1 MMIWCFTDFCE
12 GNSHHARTKAR
23 TAMNNSITSIT
34 WHAKQRMKMNFGWRQ
49 DLKKNIKNIQNR
61 RKGYFKNKFYTLK
74 FFFTNLDIESDLKIV
89 EKS

>member
-34 WHAKQRMKMNFGWRQ
+34 WHAKQRMKMNFGWR
-49 DLKKNIKNIQNR
+49 
-61 RKGYFKNKFYTLK
+61 
-74 FFFTNLDIESDLKIV
+74 
-89 EKS
+89 